1 MEAGEKLVALIT
13 GASRGL
19 GADIALGLAKDG
31 FDIWLNYQ
39 SSDTAAEEVA
49 AQIRALGRE
58 CRLLRF
64 NVTDK
69 PAVEA
74 ALDPLLQTEVPY
86 ILVNNAGFTRDG
98 IFGLMPKDDWSAVL
112 SVHLDGFFNV
122 TRTVIPFMQRKR
134 RGRIINMAS
143 LSGQGGNAG
152 QVNYSAAKA
161 GLIGA
166 TKALAREVGRR
177 NILVNAVAPGFI
189 ETDMTA
195 QLPLD
200 KLLPL
205 VPLGRAGKPAEVT
218 GCVRFLCSEAAS
230 YITGQ
235 VIGINGGLY
244 I

>member
-1 MEAGEKLVALIT
+1 MQTEETLVALVT
-13 GASRGL
+13 GASRGI
-19 GADIALGLAKDG
+19 GADIALGLAQDG

-39 SSDTAAEEVA
+39 SSDAAAEEVA
-49 AQIRALGRE
+49 AGVRKLGRE

-64 NVTDK
+64 DVTDK
-69 PAVEA
+69 SAVDA
-74 ALDPLLQTEVPY
+74 ALEPLLKDDVPY
-86 ILVNNAGFTRDG
+86 ILINNAGFARDG
-98 IFGLMPKDDWSAVL
+98 IFGLMPQDDWSSVL
-112 SVHLDGFFNV
+112 SVHLGGFFNV
-122 TRTVIPFMQRKR
+122 TRTVIPHMQRKR
-134 RGRIINMAS
+134 RGRIVNMAS
-143 LSGQGGNAG
+143 LSGQAGNAG

-166 TKALAREVGRR
+166 TKALAKEVARR
-177 NILVNAVAPGFI
+177 NILVNAVAPGLI

-195 QLPLD
+195 NLPLD
-200 KLLPL
+200 KILPM

-218 GCVRFLCSEAAS
+218 GCVRFLCSDAAS